1 MNTFHKLLERQV
13 RKYCNGKPLPPEV
26 MQLLNAV
33 NESYHYHDRDQ
44 TLLERAMDLSS
55 RELLETN
62 ERLQEELKNKTIAER
77 TIFEKDQIIRSI
89 NENLREAVFRAS
101 QDKIIY
107 INQAF
112 VELFGY
118 DSEKDALNA
127 SPEDFYFNK
136 ESYQR
141 ILLKLL
147 KSKSIKSEEILLRR
161 KDGSV
166 FWGMVS
172 SMITEDKDGN
182 DYFDGAIVDITTQK
196 RNEENLKNANAQL
209 QKVNS
214 ELDRFVYSASHDLRA
229 PLKSLLGL
237 LNLIE
242 LEKGQDI
249 SLYLDRMR
257 QSVVKLDH
265 FITDIIDYSLN
276 TRVEVTAEPINLN
289 ELIDD
294 CFLHFKYLPYSESIN
309 KIVAFKSD
317 VPFYGDKKRLQIIFN
332 NLISNAINYRN
343 PTQQQSFIKIDV
355 DTKSDISMINI
366 HDNGVG
372 IDEKHIDKIF
382 NMFYRGTTDSTG
394 SGLGLYIVKE
404 ALEKMRGKIQ
414 VSSKRNIGT
423 TFTLQVPNHYKDYA
437 HF

>member
-1 MNTFHKLLERQV
+1 MSNFHKLLERQL
-13 RKYCNGKPLPPEV
+13 RKYCEGKQLPPEV
-26 MQLLNAV
+26 MELLKSV
-33 NESYHYHDRDQ
+33 SESYHYHDRDQ
-44 TLLERAMDLSS
+44 VLLERAMDLSS
-55 RELLETN
+55 KELMETN
-62 ERLQEELKNKTIAER
+62 LRLQEELKNKSIAER

-101 QDKIIY
+101 QNKIIY

-118 DSEKDALNA
+118 ESEKEALNA

-136 ESYQR
+136 ESYKH
-141 ILLKLL
+141 ILLKLV
-147 KSKSIKSEEILLRR
+147 KHRSIKSEEILLRR

-166 FWGMVS
+166 FWGLLS
-172 SMITEDKDGN
+172 SMITEGKDGN

-196 RNEENLKNANAQL
+196 RNEENLKNANTQL

-229 PLKSLLGL
+229 PLKSMLGL

-242 LEKGQDI
+242 LERDQDI

-257 QSVVKLDH
+257 SSVIKLDH

-309 KIVAFKSD
+309 KVVAFKSD
-317 VPFYGDKKRLQIIFN
+317 TPFYGDKKRLQIIFN

-343 PTQQQSFIKIDV
+343 PSQQQPFIKIDV

-366 HDNGVG
+366 HDNGMG
-372 IDEKHIDKIF
+372 IEEIHIDKIF
-382 NMFYRGTTDSTG
+382 NMFYRGTTNSTG

-404 ALEKMRGKIQ
+404 ALEKMHGKIQ
-414 VSSKRNIGT
+414 VTSKRNIGT
-423 TFTLQVPNHYKDYA
+423 TFTIQLPNHYQEYA